1 MENDYLVN
9 IYQIYCETLCAQQYS
24 ANVGVYYDI
33 VDPIVRYTKKF

>member
-9 IYQIYCETLCAQQYS
+9 IYKIYCETLYAQQYS

-33 VDPIVRYTKKF
+33 VDLTVRSTKKL